1 MCSILYKKRKCFI
14 LCKPIQKKIHTKSP
28 FYLQHVSFGLNYKH
42 YSMVLSPR
50 SDVPHCLYA
59 ENTDITPWF
68 YTPRSDVPHCL
79 CVENTNI
86 TPWFYPPVL
95 MFHTVSVL
103 KTKTLLHG
111 SITIFASLK
120 MKDIRLFVL
129 LNHKHSFC
137 IIHTVIGLWSNDI
150 CRLHHS
156 NFTMK
161 SYSRQNKYHDA
172 RAN

>member
-1 MCSILYKKRKCFI
+1 MF
-14 LCKPIQKKIHTKSP
+14 HT
-28 FYLQHVSFGLNYKH
+28 VSALKTQTLLHG
-42 YSMVLSPR
+42 S
-50 SDVPHCLYA
+50 
-59 ENTDITPWF
+59 ITPVLMF
-68 YTPRSDVPHCL
+68 RTVSALKIQTLLHGS
-79 CVENTNI
+79 I
-86 TPWFYPPVL
+86 PPVL

>member
-1 MCSILYKKRKCFI
+1 MFL
-14 LCKPIQKKIHTKSP
+14 L
-28 FYLQHVSFGLNYKH
+28 
-42 YSMVLSPR
+42 
-50 SDVPHCLYA
+50 
-59 ENTDITPWF
+59 
-68 YTPRSDVPHCL
+68 
-79 CVENTNI
+79 VENTNI
-86 TPWFYPPVL
+86 TPWFYNPRSDVPHCLCAENTNITPWFYNPRSDVPPI
-95 MFHTVSVL
+95 SAL
-103 KTKTLLHG
+103 KTQTLLHG
-111 SITIFASLK
+111 SITIFASPK

-150 CRLHHS
+150 YRLHHS

>member
-1 MCSILYKKRKCFI
+1 LVENTNIT
-14 LCKPIQKKIHTKSP
+14 PW
-28 FYLQHVSFGLNYKH
+28 FYP
-42 YSMVLSPR
+42 PR
-50 SDVPHCLYA
+50 SDVPHCLCA

-137 IIHTVIGLWSNDI
+137 IIHTVIGLWPNDI

>member
-14 LCKPIQKKIHTKSP
+14 LCKPIQKKSIRNLHSIFST
-28 FYLQHVSFGLNYKH
+28 FLL
-42 YSMVLSPR
+42 
-50 SDVPHCLYA
+50 
-59 ENTDITPWF
+59 
-68 YTPRSDVPHCL
+68 
-79 CVENTNI
+79 VENTNI

>member
-1 MCSILYKKRKCFI
+1 MFL
-14 LCKPIQKKIHTKSP
+14 L
-28 FYLQHVSFGLNYKH
+28 
-42 YSMVLSPR
+42 
-50 SDVPHCLYA
+50 
-59 ENTDITPWF
+59 
-68 YTPRSDVPHCL
+68 
-79 CVENTNI
+79 VENTNI
-86 TPWFYPPVL
+86 TPWFYNPRSDVPPV
-95 MFHTVSVL
+95 SAL
-103 KTKTLLHG
+103 KTQTLLHG
-111 SITIFASLK
+111 SITIFASPK

-150 CRLHHS
+150 YRLHHS